1 MSFFR
6 NEKKR
11 AESVVLIDVGTASVA
26 GAYARYGKKEQPT
39 LLYTRRFPVE
49 MRGNEAPEV
58 AMLRALQILGTTL
71 IKEGAPVLAR
81 ATGSGSADNI
91 FVSIDAPWQTTSVR
105 VEDFEQKT
113 PFVFTKNLVAKELE
127 KRRAAV
133 SGKIIADESVIGTI
147 LNGYETNDP
156 YGKKAHRA
164 SIVVLTSSIDEKVA
178 RGILSTLQSLYHT
191 RRILPIAGDSL
202 RYQAMRMAFPHE
214 RDALIIDATSPL
226 TSIALIRKN
235 LFVAMAQTAD
245 RSTGTDSWTNG
256 IAAKLGELA
265 KSYPLPRTIFLLAR
279 EQETLSLQKTLDT
292 MHLGKLWLSDNPP
305 KIVPVLASHL
315 AGFARQTTTAPP
327 DIQLLLMALYWQRR
341 TPDEKA

>member
-6 NEKKR
+6 REKKG
-11 AESVVLIDVGTASVA
+11 AESVVLVDVGTSSVA
-26 GAYARYGKKEQPT
+26 GAYVRYIKGEQPA

-49 MRGNEAPEV
+49 TREKEVPEAG
-58 AMLRALQILGTTL
+58 MLRALQILGATL

-81 ATGSGSADNI
+81 ATGSGRADNI

-105 VEDFEQKT
+105 VQDFEQKT
-113 PFVFTKNLVAKELE
+113 PFIFTKGLVTKELE
-127 KRRAAV
+127 KTRATV

-147 LNGYETNDP
+147 LNGYETSDP
-156 YGKKAHRA
+156 YGKRAHRA

-178 RGILSTLQSLYHT
+178 HGILSVLQGLYHT

-226 TSIALIRKN
+226 TSIALIRKD
-235 LFVAMAQTAD
+235 LFVAIAQTAD
-245 RSTGTDSWTNG
+245 RSADTESWTSG

-265 KSYPLPRTIFLLAR
+265 KTYPLPRTIFLLAR
-279 EQETLSLQKTLDT
+279 EPETLSLQKTLDT

-305 KIVPVLASHL
+305 RIVSVLASHL
-315 AGFARQTTTAPP
+315 AGSIRQTTTAPP
-327 DIQLLLMALYWQRR
+327 DLQLLLMALYWLRR
-341 TPDEKA
+341 VPDEGE